1 MASIAKTVASRGG
14 KVLNVGYGIGF
25 IDAEIERL
33 REQGYCTAVCY
44 GAQEAQQ
51 CIMAY
56 LSLEVQRA

>member
-1 MASIAKTVASRGG
+1 MTKCYYGYMAV
-14 KVLNVGYGIGF
+14 
-25 IDAEIERL
+25 
-33 REQGYCTAVCY
+33 VCY